1 MTKEET
7 EYVYRSVK
15 SGTQVKP
22 VHIDKI
28 LDKIVDVS
36 VNPYQ
41 EALTQE
47 LDSNLH
53 EEPSLEMKRCDLTW
67 SILSTEIDY
76 TTNKD
81 DSPYSEMNT
90 SNLYNKLQEDE
101 QLITESSLD
110 QWDERF
116 EEVTCS
122 LHYSHKFDDT
132 NDVST
137 TYLGSCLG
145 KEEPRT
151 FPVDN
156 HIPFDG
162 RGVSK
167 AYLSNGTPMKMFFY
181 SGASRS
187 YLSKRFYDT
196 NPMLHDM
203 PKYVT
208 TCTGIR
214 IGNGSIVP
222 ALFVIPILFMACGH
236 TFEIFT
242 IVAEIDDDM
251 DLVFGFKNMVETE
264 GLLNMRTGEFDFIG
278 RSIPIFPQNDLD
290 VRPGEKAYVKIRAP
304 FCDKLS
310 GMICAKFFSRDVVN
324 TLRIKIQDN
333 QGIVQFVNHQDEIVY
348 LRKEKA
354 VGILDLR
361 SVGYFK
367 VGYQKMVNLAE
378 SNKVF
383 KMYHY
388 QQVKC
393 GSETEADQYMR
404 VTGRYK
410 TKGSMSQI
418 DEEERVERHRKY
430 DPYPWLTKDDP
441 RRSQSDEEILYEKI
455 DLSDSALSRKEK
467 SRLMKML
474 IKYRNAFSLR
484 DEIGECPNLKAD
496 IKVIDESPFFVRPFP
511 ISEKDKPFMDEQME
525 RLVSLGILSKNST
538 SHTSPVML
546 ITRKMTKD
554 KRPVVDFRLLNTRIL
569 RRNTSIPLMSD
580 VLSILGNSEC
590 EVVSCVDIKDA
601 YHSLRLTEKS
611 KEYCGI
617 LPYFGSPIY
626 RYEVLP
632 MGIAC
637 APQIWMDYITLILSE
652 LEDKKKYIAIMDDLL
667 IHSTKMAHWKLL
679 EQLLRS
685 MCKNGLRLS
694 PKKCQLFKTKLTYMG
709 NEFSINKRTMTIT
722 PLRSRTE
729 AINKIPVPR
738 TPKQCK
744 SFCGVVNYLSLFCPD
759 LQKLLKPIVD
769 LTRKDRP
776 FMWGEAQE
784 KAFTE
789 VKLR

>member
-15 SGTQVKP
+15 NGTQVKP

-28 LDKIVDVS
+28 VDKIVDVS

-47 LDSNLH
+47 LDSHLH
-53 EEPSLEMKRCDLTW
+53 EEPSLEMKRYDLTW

-76 TTNKD
+76 TTNKEN
-81 DSPYSEMNT
+81 SPYSEMNT
-90 SNLYNKLQEDE
+90 SNLYSKLQEDE
-101 QLITESSLD
+101 QLITKSSSD

-122 LHYSHKFDDT
+122 LHYSHKFNDT
-132 NDVST
+132 NDVNT
-137 TYLGSCLG
+137 TYLGSYLA
-145 KEEPRT
+145 KHEPST

-162 RGVSK
+162 RGMSK
-167 AYLSNGTPMKMFFY
+167 AYLSNGTPMKLFFD

-222 ALFVIPILFMACGH
+222 SLFVIPILFMACGH

-242 IVAEIDDDM
+242 IVAEINDDM

-264 GLLNMRTGEFDFIG
+264 GLLNTRTGEFDFIG

-290 VRPGEKAYVKIRAP
+290 VKPGENAYVKIKVP

-310 GMICAKFFSRDVVN
+310 GMICAKFFSRNVVN

-333 QGIVQFVNHQDEIVY
+333 QGIVQFINHQDEIVH

-354 VGILDLR
+354 VGVLDLR
-361 SVGYFK
+361 SVEYFK
-367 VGYQKMVNLAE
+367 VGYQKMVNMAE
-378 SNKVF
+378 SSKVF

-393 GSETEADQYMR
+393 DTETEVDQYMR
-404 VTGRYK
+404 ITGKYK
-410 TKGSMSQI
+410 MKGSMNQI
-418 DEEERVERHRKY
+418 NEEENMESYKKF
-430 DPYPWLTKDDP
+430 DPYPWLTKDDL
-441 RRSQSDEEILYEKI
+441 RRFQSDEEILYEKI

-474 IKYRNAFSLR
+474 IKYREAFSLR
-484 DEIGECPNLKAD
+484 DEIGECPNLEAD

-525 RLVSLGILSKNST
+525 RLVSLGILSKNCT

-590 EVVSCVDIKDA
+590 EVVSCVDIKVA
-601 YHSLRLTEKS
+601 YHSITLTEKS

-617 LPYFGSPIY
+617 LPYLAAQYTDMKFYPWELLVHHKSG
-626 RYEVLP
+626 
-632 MGIAC
+632 
-637 APQIWMDYITLILSE
+637 WITL
-652 LEDKKKYIAIMDDLL
+652 
-667 IHSTKMAHWKLL
+667 H
-679 EQLLRS
+679 
-685 MCKNGLRLS
+685 
-694 PKKCQLFKTKLTYMG
+694 
-709 NEFSINKRTMTIT
+709 
-722 PLRSRTE
+722 
-729 AINKIPVPR
+729 
-738 TPKQCK
+738 
-744 SFCGVVNYLSLFCPD
+744 
-759 LQKLLKPIVD
+759 
-769 LTRKDRP
+769 
-776 FMWGEAQE
+776 
-784 KAFTE
+784 
-789 VKLR
+789 